1 MGERKTEAKWIVK
14 ISTGSIGGRYL
25 QKGHT
30 RRLKIRQRVKRGKFF
45 DRMGEGTIQ
54 TEGEKTTKSLR
65 NNANARCI
73 NATQKQ
79 TLLAKTLLVV
89 WI

>member
-14 ISTGSIGGRYL
+14 ILTGSIGGRYL

-30 RRLKIRQRVKRGKFF
+30 GRLKIRQRVKRGNIF
-45 DRMGEGTIQ
+45 DRMEGA
-54 TEGEKTTKSLR
+54 EREKTTKSLR
-65 NNANARCI
+65 SPAANARCI

-79 TLLAKTLLVV
+79 TLFTKTVLVV
-89 WI
+89 